1 MKKQLT
7 LLLAIL
13 LGLSMLGGCGDSS
26 TPTTTP
32 SPTAKPTSAPKPEST
47 PEPIAEGETVDADFF
62 SVSYPETW
70 TYDEEGASISS
81 SYANLKFAIY
91 DADDPEK
98 ESYSVVVNAS
108 KESAKSYRK
117 NFVSAGIELRDL
129 ADGNV
134 PSITVDGVDFYESR
148 AGETYRY
155 RHEASGVHYY
165 IRFKSAAST
174 APDSEPFAELIEG
187 ISLNL
192 TDEGETPV
200 PWPWDGKPWEFTGSP
215 QMAGTVTLTPE
226 FLKADEPII
235 QKDTMETSFTVVGD
249 MVYAVT
255 EDEMTAYRIGD
266 GALTLE
272 QSVKLEVEIETI
284 RTDSAGKLYL
294 SQGIFESFVFD
305 GFDKVAAPGIKHY
318 VVMHPSGTWG
328 LTYWV
333 NSDPMKFTV
342 TDGIFR
348 EEPWVL
354 SDINKD
360 ETRVGPLKSID
371 DLRITDSHI
380 ILSGSSAEESKKLVI
395 VYDFAGTELL
405 RLEDKP
411 GNFGIGWV
419 TGIIETPNG
428 FLITDGNMRDILL
441 WNTAGVF
448 IGTIDVSKLFGASY
462 CWLEDVSLLDD
473 GSILVAVSQERA
485 DKSADELLFFRL
497 TGF

>member
-1 MKKQLT
+1 MKKLPT

-13 LGLSMLGGCGDSS
+13 LSLSVLGGCGGGS
-26 TPTTTP
+26 TPTSTP
-32 SPTAKPTSAPKPEST
+32 VPTATATATPTATPAPVDV
-47 PEPIAEGETVDADFF
+47 ETVDADFF
-62 SVSYPETW
+62 SVSYPEAW
-70 TYDEEGASISS
+70 TYDEEGATISS
-81 SYANLKFAIY
+81 SYANLKFSVY
-91 DADDPEK
+91 DATDSEK
-98 ESYSVVVNAS
+98 ESYSVVINAS
-108 KESAKSYRK
+108 EESAKSYRK
-117 NFVSAGIELRDL
+117 NFISAGIDLREL

-134 PSITVDGVDFYESR
+134 PSITVDGIDFYESR

-155 RHEASGVHYY
+155 RHDASGVHYY
-165 IRFKSAAST
+165 IQFKSASST
-174 APDSEPFAELIEG
+174 APDSAPFAELIEG

-200 PWPWDGKPWEFTGSP
+200 PWPWDGKAWEFTGSP
-215 QMAGTVTLTPE
+215 QMAGTVTLTSE

-235 QKDTMETSFTVVGD
+235 LNNTMRTSFAVAGDTVYTVAG
-249 MVYAVT
+249 
-255 EDEMTAYRIGD
+255 DEMTAYRIGN
-266 GALTLE
+266 GTITLE
-272 QSVKLEVEIETI
+272 QSAKLEEDIETI

-294 SQGIFESFVFD
+294 SQGIFESFVFE
-305 GFDKVAAPGIKHY
+305 GFDKVAAPGITHY

-342 TDGIFR
+342 EDDIFR

-354 SDINKD
+354 SDINKN
-360 ETRVGPLKSID
+360 ETRVGPLTSID

-380 ILSGSSAEESKKLVI
+380 ILSGGSAEESKKLVI
-395 VYDFAGTELL
+395 VYDLAGTELF

-428 FLITDGNMRDILL
+428 FLVTDGNMRDILL
-441 WNTAGVF
+441 WNTAGAF
-448 IGTIDVSKLFGASY
+448 IGTIDASKLFGAGY
-462 CWLEDVSLLDD
+462 CWLEDVALLDD
-473 GSILVAVSQERA
+473 GSILVAISQERA